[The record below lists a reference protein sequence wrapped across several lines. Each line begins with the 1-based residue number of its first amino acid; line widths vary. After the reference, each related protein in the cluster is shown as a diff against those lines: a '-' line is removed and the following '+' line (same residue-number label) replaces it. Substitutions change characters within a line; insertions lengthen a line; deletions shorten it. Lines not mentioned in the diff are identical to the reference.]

1 MLGGLIAIALLAW
14 RLFGPAGRAP
24 KAPAEAAQPVGVAKV
39 GAGDMCVIMTRL
51 GTVTPMATITVQT
64 QINGQLMS
72 VGFKEGQE
80 ASVALVQAL
89 GGGWTTADLPTGG
102 KLQSKLPLL

>member
-1 MLGGLIAIALLAW
+1 
-14 RLFGPAGRAP
+14 
-24 KAPAEAAQPVGVAKV
+24 
-39 GAGDMCVIMTRL
+39 
-51 GTVTPMATITVQT
+51 MATITVQT